1 MLFTYRILINLIF
14 ITSPL
19 IILFRLIKKK
29 EHLTRFREKIGY
41 FSKKKIKGKLLWF
54 HGASVGELQSIIPLL
69 EKFEKNKKIK
79 QILITS
85 NTLSSSKIINKLKLK
100 KTIHQFFPI
109 DTTFISK
116 KFINYWK
123 PSKAFFIDSEIWPNM
138 ILQLKEQKI
147 PIILINGRI
156 TKKTFRRWRFLF
168 KFSKR
173 IFSNFNL
180 CLAASNQSLVYLK
193 KLSAKNVKF
202 IGNLKFSQSEREI
215 PKINK
220 KLKNFINKKKS
231 WCASSTHQSEELAC
245 GMAHL
250 ELKKKFKNLLTIIIP
265 RHIERSEQI
274 KRDLEKLNLKV
285 HMDESNQKINLN
297 TDIYLVNSFGK
308 TKIFFNNTKNVF
320 LGGSLIKHGGQN
332 PLEAARLGC
341 NILNGPFVHNFTEI
355 YNFLEKNKIS
365 QKIVSQKGLIKKLY
379 ILFNKKNKKNNI
391 EQKLEIIGK
400 NILEKSYNEI
410 NSSYL

>member
-1 MLFTYRILINLIF
+1 
-14 ITSPL
+14 
-19 IILFRLIKKK
+19 
-29 EHLTRFREKIGY
+29 
-41 FSKKKIKGKLLWF
+41 
-54 HGASVGELQSIIPLL
+54 
-69 EKFEKNKKIK
+69 
-79 QILITS
+79 
-85 NTLSSSKIINKLKLK
+85 
-100 KTIHQFFPI
+100 
-109 DTTFISK
+109 
-116 KFINYWK
+116 
-123 PSKAFFIDSEIWPNM
+123 
-138 ILQLKEQKI
+138 
-147 PIILINGRI
+147 
-156 TKKTFRRWRFLF
+156 
-168 KFSKR
+168 
-173 IFSNFNL
+173 
-180 CLAASNQSLVYLK
+180 
-193 KLSAKNVKF
+193 
-202 IGNLKFSQSEREI
+202 
-215 PKINK
+215 
-220 KLKNFINKKKS
+220 
-231 WCASSTHQSEELAC
+231 
-245 GMAHL
+245 MAHL

-341 NILNGPFVHNFTEI
+341 NILNGTFVHNFTEI

-400 NILEKSYNEI
+400 NILDKSYNEI
-410 NSSYL
+410 NSNYL